1 MQFFVTKI
9 RNDSFIIFMPHAILS
24 TRHNVCFVKIQLVS
38 MINHRGHEKHFISF
52 EVGISEHIIQSSI
65 GC

>member
-1 MQFFVTKI
+1 
-9 RNDSFIIFMPHAILS
+9 MPHAILS

-38 MINHRGHEKHFISF
+38 MINHRGHEKHFTSF
-52 EVGISEHIIQSSI
+52 EVGISEHIIQSFI